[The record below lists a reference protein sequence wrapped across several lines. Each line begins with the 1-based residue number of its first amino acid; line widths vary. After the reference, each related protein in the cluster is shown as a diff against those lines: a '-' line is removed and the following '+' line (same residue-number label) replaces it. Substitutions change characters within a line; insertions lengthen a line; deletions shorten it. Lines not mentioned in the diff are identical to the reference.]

1 MKILK
6 LHFIKQ
12 NSTKTTQPNTCDE
25 VIERIE
31 KGNDAKECINAYL
44 DIKKSKVKPGSKTDK
59 AQEKLNKLLI
69 KLSQK
74 LGSSQ
79 NITLTNRYS
88 NAINAVREI
97 MELINKELSGE
108 LQALA
113 ENFNCNLQVDP
124 HWLNDPNLLKE
135 LDGL

>member
-44 DIKKSKVKPGSKTDK
+44 DIKKSKVKPDYI
-59 AQEKLNKLLI
+59 LN
-69 KLSQK
+69 
-74 LGSSQ
+74 
-79 NITLTNRYS
+79 
-88 NAINAVREI
+88 
-97 MELINKELSGE
+97 
-108 LQALA
+108 
-113 ENFNCNLQVDP
+113 NL
-124 HWLNDPNLLKE
+124 KI
-135 LDGL
+135 